1 MKKVNALSSRLSE
14 VLLNGRWIANTNI
27 KEQIESVTWEQAI
40 QKVGSLNT
48 IAALTYHINYYLG
61 GIINVFKGG
70 DLEIRDKYSFDLP
83 PIRSE
88 ENWRALV
95 ASYLANANTFIDCV
109 GKIEESK
116 LSEPFVDEKRVGYN
130 TCNLELMST
139 QLMPDLKFYHD
150 QGGIIEGVE
159 GMKEA
164 MKANICA
171 DPKNKVL
178 REAVPGTFKIYLLKN
193 GDETYGAVASGDHFF
208 SNSYDGAP
216 WHKNST
222 AKFTSL
228 WLLKDGKWQMQTI
241 FSFAH
246 KDME

>member
-1 MKKVNALSSRLSE
+1 MNRFLIFSLVLFGHISFAQSGDKE
-14 VLLNGRWIANTNI
+14 VINLLA
-27 KEQIESVTWEQAI
+27 KQD
-40 QKVGSLNT
+40 SL
-48 IAALTYHINYYLG
+48 
-61 GIINVFKGG
+61 F
-70 DLEIRDKYSFDLP
+70 
-83 PIRSE
+83 
-88 ENWRALV
+88 W
-95 ASYLANANTFIDCV
+95 
-109 GKIEESK
+109 
-116 LSEPFVDEKRVGYN
+116 VGYN

-246 KDME
+246 LDME